1 MLDKSIPPF
10 LLQQNDQLIK
20 EIHMNL
26 LHNTSAQKKVSEE
39 KEIRPFRSEVHSS
52 VVGKATLKTTD
63 LTGLRPDGVKVSE
76 HRLEQYLNA
85 CNPTCHG

>member
-1 MLDKSIPPF
+1 MK
-10 LLQQNDQLIK
+10 
-20 EIHMNL
+20 L
-26 LHNTSAQKKVSEE
+26 LHSTSAQEKVSEK

-52 VVGKATLKTTD
+52 VVGKASLKTTN
-63 LTGLRPDGVKVSE
+63 LMGLRPDGVKVSE